1 MKVKKLEDN
10 IRILEEELKAEKK
23 KVGDMKKKV
32 DDIKKQVECPVCFEV
47 PREGS
52 IFVCPNGHHV
62 CQKCKRDSCPTCR
75 EAMGDRKSL
84 VAVAVI
90 ERIPHDCKYVDC
102 EENLALNNIAK
113 HEKVCLHRVVDCP
126 NYPKCDQRVPLSK
139 LLTHLR
145 RSDCVNMRT
154 PLVINGS
161 SGVANYELSTL
172 HGFLFTPALTTLEG
186 ILKTPEM
193 LWKAKTYLFDDH
205 YFALNVR
212 KSGDSWR
219 FVIVMFES
227 PEVSKDFNIEMEV
240 YETRSPPETRLSAKI
255 RCHPCSIDQTAAEM
269 EGCGLIVHHKF
280 MEEMI
285 LKEDRFNFTVSFSFF

>member
-1 MKVKKLEDN
+1 M
-10 IRILEEELKAEKK
+10 A
-23 KVGDMKKKV
+23 
-32 DDIKKQVECPVCFEV
+32 
-47 PREGS
+47 
-52 IFVCPNGHHV
+52 
-62 CQKCKRDSCPTCR
+62 
-75 EAMGDRKSL
+75 
-84 VAVAVI
+84 
-90 ERIPHDCKYVDC
+90 
-102 EENLALNNIAK
+102 
-113 HEKVCLHRVVDCP
+113 
-126 NYPKCDQRVPLSK
+126 LSK

-145 RSDCVNMRT
+145 RSDCVNMRS
-154 PLVINGS
+154 PIEIYGS
-161 SGVANYELSTL
+161 SGVAYYELST
-172 HGFLFTPALTTLEG
+172 LTTLEG

-193 LWKAKTYLFDDH
+193 SWKVKTYHFDGH
-205 YFALNVR
+205 FFALNVR

-285 LKEDRFNFTVSFSFF
+285 LKEERFNFTVSFSFF

>member
-1 MKVKKLEDN
+1 MEDTATKVKQLEDN
-10 IRILEEELKAEKK
+10 VRILEEELKAEKK

-75 EAMGDRKSL
+75 EVMGDRKSL
-84 VAVAVI
+84 VAIAVI

-172 HGFLFTPALTTLEG
+172 TTLEG

-193 LWKAKTYLFDDH
+193 SWKAKTYLFDDH